1 MQQRL
6 ILGSG
11 SRYRRE
17 MFERLGLDFEVVP
30 ADIREL
36 EQPGES
42 GEQMA
47 LRLAKEKAGAVAAR
61 HPDALVI
68 GCDQVAECNGRTL
81 GKPGSRERAIAQL
94 KALAGHDVHFHSA
107 MTLQRGEQ
115 LRQVSVPT
123 HVRLRTLSDAAI
135 EYYVDRDQPLDCAGA
150 MKSERL
156 GIALAEFIRSDDPTA
171 LIGLP
176 LIALT
181 RMLGEFGV
189 DVLHPTP

>member
-176 LIALT
+176 
-181 RMLGEFGV
+181 
-189 DVLHPTP
+189 